1 MESIYLPSSTCPSVK
16 KGDLSDSEILGFISL
31 YPLLFEKKVFFHKG
45 FMKIVKYGWQPTVE
59 SERNGYA
66 DWV

>member
-1 MESIYLPSSTCPSVK
+1 MRV
-16 KGDLSDSEILGFISL
+16 FSL
-31 YPLLFEKKVFFHKG
+31 YPLLSEKKVFFHSTFPFVEKRG

-66 DWV
+66 DWVQQRGM

>member
-16 KGDLSDSEILGFISL
+16 KGDLSDSEILGFFSL
-31 YPLLFEKKVFFHKG
+31 YPLLFEKKVFFHSTFPFVEKRG

-59 SERNGYA
+59 
-66 DWV
+66 